1 MRYIFTTLSLLFFT
15 YAACAHN
22 VQADTISIVEAT
34 ATESFDLVPSDAEI
48 VVADAE
54 IVVADAEI
62 AVTDAKIAVAD
73 AEIAVAEAGILVA
86 DAEVAHPAAMP
97 DDPATRFRA
106 QQLAFP
112 ALALA
117 LGGAGVKNHL
127 FDTSSER
134 ERLTTIDDQLQ
145 YVPIV
150 AYAGLGFI
158 PGVKHRHNF
167 GDRFLAGA
175 TAYVFMTGMAQGLK
189 HVVREPRPD
198 SGKENSF
205 PSGHT
210 ATAFCGA
217 ELCRLE
223 YGNAYGAAAYAF
235 AATTGVMRV
244 VNNRHWCN
252 DVLAGA
258 GIGFL
263 SAHIGYWLLPWE
275 KRVVRRI
282 FHRDAPSTAF
292 LLAPTYEYETK
303 APSFTFAMT
312 F

>member
-1 MRYIFTTLSLLFFT
+1 MRYIFASFFLLFNI
-15 YAACAHN
+15 CVAHAHD
-22 VQADTISIVEAT
+22 VQADTLDIEVET
-34 ATESFDLVPSDAEI
+34 AEA
-48 VVADAE
+48 VVADTVEMGA
-54 IVVADAEI
+54 VGVI
-62 AVTDAKIAVAD
+62 AVDTTAVAD
-73 AEIAVAEAGILVA
+73 VAITAV
-86 DAEVAHPAAMP
+86 

-106 QQLAFP
+106 RQLAFP
-112 ALALA
+112 AVAIA
-117 LGGAGVKNHL
+117 LGGAGMKSHL

-134 ERLTTIDDQLQ
+134 ERWTTIDDQLQ

-167 GDRFLAGA
+167 GERFLAGA

-189 HVVREPRPD
+189 HIVREPRPD
-198 SGKENSF
+198 TGKENSF

-282 FHRDAPSTAF
+282 FHRDTPSTAF

-303 APSFTFAMT
+303 APSFSFAMT

>member
-1 MRYIFTTLSLLFFT
+1 MRYIFASFFLLFNL
-15 YAACAHN
+15 CATHAHG
-22 VQADTISIVEAT
+22 VQADTLDIEVET
-34 ATESFDLVPSDAEI
+34 AEA
-48 VVADAE
+48 VVADTVEMGA
-54 IVVADAEI
+54 VGVI
-62 AVTDAKIAVAD
+62 AVDTTAVAD
-73 AEIAVAEAGILVA
+73 AAITAV
-86 DAEVAHPAAMP
+86 

-106 QQLAFP
+106 RQLAFP
-112 ALALA
+112 AVAIA
-117 LGGAGVKNHL
+117 LGGAGVKKHL

-134 ERLTTIDDQLQ
+134 ERWTTIDDQLQ

-167 GDRFLAGA
+167 GERSLAGA
-175 TAYVFMTGMAQGLK
+175 TAYICMTGMAQGLK
-189 HVVREPRPD
+189 HIVREPRPD
-198 SGKENSF
+198 TGKENSF

-282 FHRDAPSTAF
+282 FHRNTPSTAF
-292 LLAPTYEYETK
+292 LLAPTYEYATK

>member
-1 MRYIFTTLSLLFFT
+1 MRYIFASIFLLFNV
-15 YAACAHN
+15 CATHAHT
-22 VQADTISIVEAT
+22 VQADTLSIVET
-34 ATESFDLVPSDAEI
+34 AELASADVQMAEAEAP
-48 VVADAE
+48 VVADESA
-54 IVVADAEI
+54 VVADES
-62 AVTDAKIAVAD
+62 AVVADGSAVAAGESVVA
-73 AEIAVAEAGILVA
+73 AEESAVAACET
-86 DAEVAHPAAMP
+86 PAAD
-97 DDPATRFRA
+97 DDPATRFCAR
-106 QQLAFP
+106 QLAFP
-112 ALALA
+112 AAAIA

-127 FDTSSER
+127 FDTNSDR
-134 ERLTTIDDQLQ
+134 ERWTTVDDQLQ

-167 GDRFLAGA
+167 GERFLAGA

-189 HVVREPRPD
+189 HIVREPRPD
-198 SGKENSF
+198 TGKENSF

-235 AATTGVMRV
+235 AAATGVMRV

-263 SAHIGYWLLPWE
+263 SAHVGYWLLPWE
-275 KRVVRRI
+275 KRVVRRV
-282 FHRDAPSTAF
+282 FHRDASSTAF
-292 LLAPTYEYETK
+292 LLAPSYQYETK

>member
-1 MRYIFTTLSLLFFT
+1 MRYIFASFFLLFNI
-15 YAACAHN
+15 CVAHAHD
-22 VQADTISIVEAT
+22 VQADTLDIEVET
-34 ATESFDLVPSDAEI
+34 AEA
-48 VVADAE
+48 VVADTVE
-54 IVVADAEI
+54 TTSIDLVAAD
-62 AVTDAKIAVAD
+62 TTAVAD
-73 AEIAVAEAGILVA
+73 AATTAV
-86 DAEVAHPAAMP
+86 

-106 QQLAFP
+106 RQLAFP
-112 ALALA
+112 AVAIA

-127 FDTSSER
+127 FDTNSDR
-134 ERLTTIDDQLQ
+134 ERWTTIDDQLQ

-167 GDRFLAGA
+167 GERFLAGA

-189 HVVREPRPD
+189 HIVREPRPD
-198 SGKENSF
+198 TGKENSF

-282 FHRDAPSTAF
+282 FHRDTPSTAF

>member
-1 MRYIFTTLSLLFFT
+1 MR
-15 YAACAHN
+15 AHAS
-22 VQADTISIVEAT
+22 VADTRFVS
-34 ATESFDLVPSDAEI
+34 VPSDDCAAWTDSMMVAADTCCACSAER
-48 VVADAE
+48 VAGAE
-54 IVVADAEI
+54 RA
-62 AVTDAKIAVAD
+62 AVLPPSRSTQ
-73 AEIAVAEAGILVA
+73 
-86 DAEVAHPAAMP
+86 
-97 DDPATRFRA
+97 FRA
-106 QQLAFP
+106 EQFAFP
-112 ALALA
+112 AAAIA

-127 FDTSSER
+127 IDTSSAR
-134 ERLTTIDDQLQ
+134 DRWTTIDDKIQ

-158 PGVKHRHNF
+158 PGVRHEHHI

-175 TAYVFMTGMAQGLK
+175 TAYICMTAICQGAK
-189 HVVREPRPD
+189 RIVREPRPD
-198 SGKENSF
+198 TGAPKSF

-235 AATTGVMRV
+235 AATTGIMRV

-263 SAHIGYWLLPWE
+263 SAHVGYWLLPWE
-275 KRVVRRI
+275 QRVCRRI
-282 FHRDAPSTAF
+282 FRRGQTARETVSTPFIVAPS
-292 LLAPTYEYETK
+292 YEYETK
-303 APSFTFAMT
+303 APSLTFAMR

>member
-1 MRYIFTTLSLLFFT
+1 M
-15 YAACAHN
+15 
-22 VQADTISIVEAT
+22 QADTLDIEVET
-34 ATESFDLVPSDAEI
+34 AEA
-48 VVADAE
+48 VVADAVE
-54 IVVADAEI
+54 TTSIDLVAAD
-62 AVTDAKIAVAD
+62 TTAVAD
-73 AEIAVAEAGILVA
+73 AAITAV
-86 DAEVAHPAAMP
+86 

-106 QQLAFP
+106 RQLAFP
-112 ALALA
+112 AVAIA

-127 FDTSSER
+127 FDTNSDR
-134 ERLTTIDDQLQ
+134 ERWTTIDDQLQ

-167 GDRFLAGA
+167 GERFLAGA

-189 HVVREPRPD
+189 HIVREPRPD
-198 SGKENSF
+198 TGKENSF
-205 PSGHT
+205 PSDHT

-275 KRVVRRI
+275 KRLCQRV
-282 FHRDAPSTAF
+282 FHRKKHKSLNNSYNTNASGADGGSSSTPFILAPS
-292 LLAPTYEYETK
+292 YDYETRT
-303 APSFTFAMT
+303 PSLSFSMRF
-312 F
+312 

>member
-1 MRYIFTTLSLLFFT
+1 MRYILPLLLLLF
-15 YAACAHN
+15 YAYGAHAEG
-22 VQADTISIVEAT
+22 VAPDSLAS
-34 ATESFDLVPSDAEI
+34 ASVP
-48 VVADAE
+48 
-54 IVVADAEI
+54 
-62 AVTDAKIAVAD
+62 
-73 AEIAVAEAGILVA
+73 AEAAEAAIIDA
-86 DAEVAHPAAMP
+86 DEPAEAAEVAVIDASVPTEAAETAVIDASEPTEAAEVAIIDADAAPACCT
-97 DDPATRFRA
+97 PASRYAFRP

-112 ALALA
+112 AVALA
-117 LGGAGVKNHL
+117 LGGAGVNNHL
-127 FDTSSER
+127 VNTSSER
-134 ERLTTIDDQLQ
+134 ERWTTIDDQLQ

-158 PGVKHRHNF
+158 PGVKHEHHI

-175 TAYVFMTGMAQGLK
+175 TAYVCMTAVCQGLK
-189 HVVREPRPD
+189 HAIGEPRPD
-198 SGKENSF
+198 SDKANSF

-275 KRVVRRI
+275 KRVARRI
-282 FHRDAPSTAF
+282 FHRDTPSTAF
-292 LLAPTYEYETK
+292 LLAPTYEYATK

>member
-1 MRYIFTTLSLLFFT
+1 MRYILASFLLLFNIC
-15 YAACAHN
+15 AAHAHD
-22 VQADTISIVEAT
+22 VQANTLNIEVE
-34 ATESFDLVPSDAEI
+34 PAE
-48 VVADAE
+48 VVADDAAE
-54 IVVADAEI
+54 TVAVDVSTADS
-62 AVTDAKIAVAD
+62 TAVA
-73 AEIAVAEAGILVA
+73 IAA
-86 DAEVAHPAAMP
+86 PATT
-97 DDPATRFRA
+97 DDPATHFRA

-112 ALALA
+112 AAAIA
-117 LGGAGVKNHL
+117 LGGAGVRNHI

-134 ERLTTIDDQLQ
+134 ERWTTVDDQLQ

-158 PGVKHRHNF
+158 PSVKHRHNF
-167 GDRFLAGA
+167 GERFLAGA

-198 SGKENSF
+198 TGKENSF

-292 LLAPTYEYETK
+292 LLAPTYEYTTK